1 LKLSAKQAIQVLASF
16 IVAILIFWY
25 LYKDIRMESLVNALQ
40 QASMSYIGLSVA
52 LSIFG
57 YWMRAWRWRLLIK
70 VGEQQVPSSMRIFWA
85 LMGGYLANL
94 LIPRAGEVARCGYL
108 NKTDRLPMGKLLGT
122 VILERTV
129 DLVSMVIVI
138 FITFFAERA
147 VFMQLLGDLVS
158 LESLGEGLAGS
169 LPVLLGV
176 LIVIGFLSYV
186 VFAKYR
192 ESSFIKKLR
201 HFLRDLMVGLKSLN
215 KVDSQFGFWASTAVI
230 WIVYF
235 LMMYFVA
242 LAIPSTANLTATAV
256 LMVMVMGSIG
266 MIAPVQGGIGTFHAL
281 VAFILMTYGLTEE
294 DGKIFAV
301 IVHTSQVLTI
311 MVLGAISVVILAK
324 LTSSKQPVV
333 K

>member
-1 LKLSAKQAIQVLASF
+1 MKLSAKQALQVLASF
-16 IVAILIFWY
+16 VVAILIFWY
-25 LYKDIRMESLVNALQ
+25 LYKDIKMDSLLNALQ
-40 QASMSYIGLSVA
+40 QASIPFIALSVA
-52 LSIFG
+52 FSVFG
-57 YWMRAWRWRLLIK
+57 YWLRAWRWRLLIK
-70 VGEQQVPSSMRIFWA
+70 VGEERVPSSIRIFWA

-108 NKTDRLPMGKLLGT
+108 NKTDQIPMGKLLGT

-129 DLVSMVIVI
+129 DLVSMIIVI

-147 VFMQLLGDLVS
+147 VFTQLLGDLVS
-158 LESLGEGLAGS
+158 LQALGEGLTGS
-169 LPVLLGV
+169 LPIVLAA
-176 LIVIGFLSYV
+176 LIIIGFLSYV

-192 ESSFIKKLR
+192 DSTFIKKLR

-215 KVDSQFGFWASTAVI
+215 KVENQFGFWASTTVI
-230 WIVYF
+230 WFVYF

-281 VAFILMTYGLTEE
+281 VAFILITYGLTEE

-301 IVHTSQVLTI
+301 IVHTSQVLTV
-311 MVLGAISVVILAK
+311 MGLGAISVVILAK
-324 LTSSKQPVV
+324 LTSNKQPVI

>member
-1 LKLSAKQAIQVLASF
+1 M
-16 IVAILIFWY
+16 
-25 LYKDIRMESLVNALQ
+25 DSLLNALQ
-40 QASMSYIGLSVA
+40 QASIPLIGLSVA
-52 LSIFG
+52 FSVFG
-57 YWMRAWRWRLLIK
+57 YWLRAWRWRLLIK
-70 VGEQQVPSSMRIFWA
+70 VGEENIPSTMRVFWA

-94 LIPRAGEVARCGYL
+94 LVPRAGEVARCGYL
-108 NKTDRLPMGKLLGT
+108 NKTDQLPMGKLLGT

-147 VFMQLLGDLVS
+147 VFTQLLGDLVS
-158 LESLGEGLAGS
+158 LEALGEGLAGS
-169 LPVLLGV
+169 LPILFAA
-176 LIVIGFLSYV
+176 VIILGFLSYV

-192 ESSFIKKLR
+192 ESSFIKKIR
-201 HFLRDLMVGLKSLN
+201 HFIRDLMVGLKSLN

-230 WIVYF
+230 WVVYF

-242 LAIPSTANLTATAV
+242 LAVPSTANLTATAV

-301 IVHTSQVLTI
+301 IVHTSQVLLI
-311 MVLGAISVVILAK
+311 MGLGVISVVILAK
-324 LTSSKQPVV
+324 LTSNKQPVV

>member
-1 LKLSAKQAIQVLASF
+1 MKLSIKQAIQVIVSLV
-16 IVAILIFWY
+16 VAIFIFWY
-25 LYKDIRMESLVNALQ
+25 LYKDIKMDSLLNALQ
-40 QASMSYIGLSVA
+40 EASMFYIGLSVA

-57 YWMRAWRWRLLIK
+57 YWVRAWRWRLLIK
-70 VGEQQVPSSMRIFWA
+70 VGEPNTPSSMRIFWG
-85 LMGGYLANL
+85 LMGGYLANM

-108 NKTDRLPMGKLLGT
+108 NKSDQLPMGKLLGT

-129 DLVSMVIVI
+129 DLLSMILVI

-158 LESLGEGLAGS
+158 LENLGEGIAGS
-169 LPVLLGV
+169 LP
-176 LIVIGFLSYV
+176 LIFGLAIVTGFIAYWI
-186 VFAKYR
+186 FTKYR
-192 ESSFIKKLR
+192 DSALIQKSR
-201 HFLRDLMVGLKSLN
+201 DFLRDLVVGIKSLG
-215 KVDSQFGFWASTAVI
+215 KVENQFGFWSSTAVI
-230 WIVYF
+230 WVVYF

-242 LAIPSTANLTATAV
+242 LAVPSTANLTATAV

-281 VAFILMTYGLTEE
+281 VAFILITYGLTDE

-301 IVHTSQVLTI
+301 IVHSSQMLTVMI
-311 MVLGAISVVILAK
+311 LGVISVVILAK
-324 LTSSKQPVV
+324 LTSTKQPVI

>member
-70 VGEQQVPSSMRIFWA
+70 VGEQQVPSSMRIFWS

>member
-1 LKLSAKQAIQVLASF
+1 
-16 IVAILIFWY
+16 
-25 LYKDIRMESLVNALQ
+25 MESLVNALQ

>member
-1 LKLSAKQAIQVLASF
+1 LKLSAKQAIQVFASF
-16 IVAILIFWY
+16 IVAVLIFWY
-25 LYKDIRMESLVNALQ
+25 LYKDIRMESLMNALQ
-40 QASMSYIGLSVA
+40 EASMFYIGLSVA

-70 VGEQQVPSSMRIFWA
+70 VGEKQVPSSMRVFWA

-108 NKTDRLPMGKLLGT
+108 NKTDHLPMGKLLGT

-129 DLVSMVIVI
+129 DLVSMVVVI

-147 VFMQLLGDLVS
+147 VFTQLLGDLVS
-158 LESLGEGLAGS
+158 LEALGEGLEGS
-169 LPVLLGV
+169 LPVLLGA
-176 LIVIGFLSYV
+176 LIVIGFISYV

-192 ESSFIKKLR
+192 ESSFIKKVR

-215 KVDSQFGFWASTAVI
+215 KVDSQFGFWTSTAVI

-242 LAIPSTANLTATAV
+242 LAVPSTANLTATAV

-311 MVLGAISVVILAK
+311 MGLGVVSVVILAK
-324 LTSSKQPVV
+324 LTSTKQPVI

>member
-1 LKLSAKQAIQVLASF
+1 MKLSAKQAIQVFASF
-16 IVAILIFWY
+16 VVAILIFWY
-25 LYKDIRMESLVNALQ
+25 LYKDIKMDSLQNALR
-40 QASMSYIGLSVA
+40 QASIPYIGLSVA

-57 YWMRAWRWRLLIK
+57 YWLRAWRWRLLIK
-70 VGEQQVPSSMRIFWA
+70 VGENKVPSSIRIFWA

-108 NKTDRLPMGKLLGT
+108 NKTDQMPMGKLLGT

-129 DLVSMVIVI
+129 DLVSMVLVI

-147 VFMQLLGDLVS
+147 VFTQLLGDLVS
-158 LESLGEGLAGS
+158 LDALSEGLAGS
-169 LPVLLGV
+169 LPVLLAAF
-176 LIVIGFLSYV
+176 IIIGFLSYV

-201 HFLRDLMVGLKSLN
+201 HFLRDLLVGLKSLN
-215 KVDSQFGFWASTAVI
+215 KVDNQLGFWVSTAVI

-235 LMMYFVA
+235 LMMYLVA
-242 LAIPSTANLTATAV
+242 LAVPSTANLTASAV

-311 MVLGAISVVILAK
+311 MALGAISVVILAK
-324 LTSSKQPVV
+324 LTSNKQPII

>member
-1 LKLSAKQAIQVLASF
+1 M
-16 IVAILIFWY
+16 
-25 LYKDIRMESLVNALQ
+25 DSLMNALR
-40 QASMSYIGLSVA
+40 QASMFYIGLSVV

-70 VGEQQVPSSMRIFWA
+70 VGEPQVPSSMRIFWA

-108 NKTDRLPMGKLLGT
+108 NKTDHLPMGKLLGT

-129 DLVSMVIVI
+129 DLVSMVLVI

-147 VFMQLLGDLVS
+147 VFVQLLGDLVS
-158 LESLGEGLAGS
+158 LEALGDGLAGS
-169 LPVLLGV
+169 LPIIFGV
-176 LIVIGFLSYV
+176 IIIIGFLSYV

-192 ESSFIKKLR
+192 ERAFIKKLR

-215 KVDSQFGFWASTAVI
+215 KVDNQFGFWASTAVI

-311 MVLGAISVVILAK
+311 MVLGAVSVVILAK
-324 LTSSKQPVV
+324 LTSTKQPAI